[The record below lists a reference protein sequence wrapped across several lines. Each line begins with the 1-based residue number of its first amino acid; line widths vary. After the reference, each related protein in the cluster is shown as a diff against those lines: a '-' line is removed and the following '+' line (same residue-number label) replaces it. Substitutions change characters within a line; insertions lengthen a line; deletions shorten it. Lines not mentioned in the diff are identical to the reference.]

1 MIPGFKKLT
10 AMYVYEILSEAGE
23 PKTREQINNA
33 LSENY
38 NIEITLKTLKALLTE
53 MMDAGLIDAGGLIKR
68 KSQLT
73 YKDGSCKIKNTN
85 MYTNYFVVNEFA
97 DDELLWIIHN
107 TIFSKQLTE
116 NKSNNLVER
125 LLKLGTKEL
134 RSKVGSV
141 KGMKQFYHT
150 PNPSVSINIETL
162 SDAIHEDKTVQF
174 IYTEYKKDKQLHPIS
189 EELIT
194 VKPARMV
201 PLNGFYYLIAYET
214 ESETIQHYR
223 IDKIKNLKKTD
234 IKTDF
239 SSKNSRINID
249 EYLSSHSF
257 MFVGKP
263 IPVKIKVPED
273 KIGLVIDRF
282 GDKIHIYQDDS
293 DYVSIGFNSNESDL
307 YVWALENGDY
317 VEVIEPQRLR
327 NRIRETVQSMTR
339 CYLQSEEDVYFDAIQ
354 DAKRTDTFCCDN
366 FNFANR
372 EEWFQLTD
380 IISLDLHNN
389 GFTDISILNR
399 FKKLEFLNIQ
409 NEHILDISV
418 IKELP
423 LLGNLCLRNTDVE
436 SIECLCNSNIRF
448 VELLNNK
455 NITDY
460 SPLYYIKNLR
470 LLTIDD
476 NAAEKI
482 DTKRLLENND
492 PLEIVIEYPHK
503 EDKHLFS
510 KSYSEE
516 DHCFY
521 K

>member
-10 AMYVYEILSEAGE
+10 ALYVYEILSEAGE

-33 LSENY
+33 LSEKY

-53 MMDAGLIDAGGLIKR
+53 MMDAGLIDGGGLIKR
-68 KSQLT
+68 KSNLP
-73 YKDGSCKIKNTN
+73 YKDGSRKIKNTN

-97 DDELLWIIHN
+97 DDELLWLIHN

-141 KGMKQFYHT
+141 KGMKRFYHT
-150 PNPSVSINIETL
+150 PNPAVSYNIDAL
-162 SDAIHEDKTVQF
+162 SGAIHEEKTVQF
-174 IYTEYKKDKQLHPIS
+174 NYTEYKKDKQLHPITK
-189 EELIT
+189 EPII

-201 PLNGFYYLIAYET
+201 PLNGFYYLIAYEA

-223 IDKIKNLKKTD
+223 IDKIKNIESSN

-257 MFVGKP
+257 MFAGKP
-263 IPVKIKVPED
+263 IPVKVKVSED

-317 VEVIEPQRLR
+317 VEVIEPQHIR
-327 NRIRETVQSMTR
+327 NRLRETVEAMASKYTETNMDF
-339 CYLQSEEDVYFDAIQ
+339 YYSALYH
-354 DAKRTDTFCCDN
+354 AKRNKSFTCPGFPLNTQNEWLEISDLRSLNIWKNKIDN
-366 FNFANR
+366 IDFINKFHNLSELKI
-372 EEWFQLTD
+372 EEKA
-380 IISLDLHNN
+380 IK
-389 GFTDISILNR
+389 DISPLKR
-399 FKKLEFLNIQ
+399 FSKLRTFALENTQVANL
-409 NEHILDISV
+409 SV
-418 IKELP
+418 LANME
-423 LLGNLCLRNTDVE
+423 
-436 SIECLCNSNIRF
+436 
-448 VELLNNK
+448 
-455 NITDY
+455 
-460 SPLYYIKNLR
+460 IKNLR
-470 LLTIDD
+470 LFNNINIKDYSPIYEIKGLEDLYVDSPTANRINVELFKYSKPKLRIYDKERYKLT
-476 NAAEKI
+476 
-482 DTKRLLENND
+482 
-492 PLEIVIEYPHK
+492 Y
-503 EDKHLFS
+503 
-510 KSYSEE
+510 
-516 DHCFY
+516 
-521 K
+521 

>member
-1 MIPGFKKLT
+1 MVPELKRLK
-10 AMYVYEILSEAGE
+10 AMYVYEILSNSGE
-23 PKTREQINNA
+23 EMSRAEINRI
-33 LSENY
+33 LWDKYKVKE
-38 NIEITLKTLKALLTE
+38 TPKTLKKLLDDMVYAE
-53 MMDAGLIDAGGLIKR
+53 LIETGEQKDRKTKKIDENGKLIEED
-68 KSQLT
+68 T
-73 YKDGSCKIKNTN
+73 TMTMG
-85 MYTNYFVVNEFA
+85 YFVEKDFS

-116 NKSNNLVER
+116 NKSNNLVKK
-125 LLKLGTKEL
+125 LLKLGTNGLKQ
-134 RSKVGSV
+134 KVGSV
-141 KGMKQFYHT
+141 EGMKQFYHT
-150 PNPSVSINIETL
+150 PNPAVSNNIETL

-201 PLNGFYYLIAYET
+201 PLNGFYYLIAYEA
-214 ESETIQHYR
+214 ESKTIQHYR

-257 MFVGKP
+257 MFAGKP

-307 YVWALENGDY
+307 YIWALENGEY
-317 VEVIEPQRLR
+317 VEVIEPQHIRNKLR
-327 NRIRETVQSMTR
+327 VTVQSMSKKYTA
-339 CYLQSEEDVYFDAIQ
+339 SDEDVYFDAIQ
-354 DAKRTDTFCCDN
+354 YAKKTLHFECGE
-366 FNFANR
+366 FHFSNR
-372 EEWFQLTD
+372 EEWLQLTA
-380 IISLDLHNN
+380 IESLELDKN
-389 GFTDISILNR
+389 GFTDISILKR
-399 FKKLEFLNIQ
+399 FKNLEFLKIQ
-409 NEHILDISV
+409 NEHISDVSV
-418 IKELP
+418 VKDLP
-423 LLGNLCLRNTDVE
+423 LLRDLCLRKTDVE
-436 SIECLCNSNIRF
+436 SIECLRNSNIRF

-476 NAAEKI
+476 KAAEKI
-482 DTKRLLENND
+482 DIKRLLENND

-510 KSYSEE
+510 KSLLEE
-516 DHCFY
+516 N
-521 K
+521 

>member
-1 MIPGFKKLT
+1 MVPELKRLK
-10 AMYVYEILSEAGE
+10 AMYVYEILSEKGE
-23 PKTREQINNA
+23 ELSRADINKI
-33 LSENY
+33 LWDKYKIKE
-38 NIEITLKTLKALLTE
+38 TPKTLKKLLDDMVYAE
-53 MMDAGLIDAGGLIKR
+53 LIEIGEQKDRTTRKR
-68 KSQLT
+68 DETGEWIEEDTTMTL
-73 YKDGSCKIKNTN
+73 G
-85 MYTNYFVVNEFA
+85 YFVEKDFS

-116 NKSNNLVER
+116 NKSNNLVKK
-125 LLKLGTKEL
+125 LLKLGTNGLKQ
-134 RSKVGSV
+134 KVGSV
-141 KGMKQFYHT
+141 EGMKQFYHT
-150 PNPSVSINIETL
+150 PNPAVSNNIETL

-174 IYTEYKKDKQLHPIS
+174 IYTEYKKDKQLHPLSKDPI
-189 EELIT
+189 I

-201 PLNGFYYLIAYET
+201 PLNGFYYLIAYEL

-223 IDKIKNLKKTD
+223 IDKIKNLELAD

-257 MFVGKP
+257 MFAGKP

-307 YVWALENGDY
+307 YVWALENGEY
-317 VEVIEPQRLR
+317 VEVIEPQHIR
-327 NRIRETVQSMTR
+327 NRIRNTVQSMTR
-339 CYLQSEEDVYFDAIQ
+339 CYLRSNEDIYFNAIKNATKTQ
-354 DAKRTDTFCCDN
+354 IFYCED
-366 FNFANR
+366 FNFSNR
-372 EEWFQLTD
+372 EEWLQLTD
-380 IISLDLHNN
+380 IESLDLDNN
-389 GFTDISILNR
+389 GFTDISILKR
-399 FKKLEFLNIQ
+399 FKTLEFLKIQ
-409 NEHILDISV
+409 NEHISDVSV
-418 IKELP
+418 VKDLP
-423 LLGNLCLRNTDVE
+423 LLRDLCLRKTDVE
-436 SIECLCNSNIRF
+436 SIECLRNSNIRF

-476 NAAEKI
+476 KAAEKI
-482 DTKRLLENND
+482 DIKRLLENND

-510 KSYSEE
+510 KSLLEE
-516 DHCFY
+516 N
-521 K
+521 

>member
-189 EELIT
+189 EEPIV

-214 ESETIQHYR
+214 KSQSIQHYR
-223 IDKIKNLKKTD
+223 IDKIKNLESAD

-239 SSKNSRINID
+239 SSRNSRINID

-257 MFVGKP
+257 MFAGKP
-263 IPVKIKVPED
+263 IPVKIKVLED

-282 GDKIHIYQDDS
+282 GDKIHIYQDNS

-317 VEVIEPQRLR
+317 VEVIEPQHLR
-327 NRIRETVQSMTR
+327 NKIRNTVQSMTK
-339 CYLQSEEDVYFDAIQ
+339 CYLQSNEDVYFNSIKNAIGTHMFYCE
-354 DAKRTDTFCCDN
+354 D

-372 EEWFQLTD
+372 EEWLQLTD
-380 IISLDLHNN
+380 IESLDLDNN
-389 GFTDISILNR
+389 GFTDISILNC
-399 FKKLEFLNIQ
+399 FEKLEFLKIQ
-409 NEHILDISV
+409 NEHISDISV

-423 LLGNLCLRNTDVE
+423 LLGDLCLRNTDVD
-436 SIECLCNSNIRF
+436 SIESLRNSNIRF
-448 VELLNNK
+448 VELSNNK

-460 SPLYYIKNLR
+460 SPLYDIKNLR
-470 LLTIDD
+470 LLTIDN

-482 DTKRLLENND
+482 DTEKLINKFD
-492 PLEIVIEYPHK
+492 PLEIIIKYPDG
-503 EDKHLFS
+503 ERKHL
-510 KSYSEE
+510 YSAALSNENY
-516 DHCFY
+516 F
-521 K
+521 